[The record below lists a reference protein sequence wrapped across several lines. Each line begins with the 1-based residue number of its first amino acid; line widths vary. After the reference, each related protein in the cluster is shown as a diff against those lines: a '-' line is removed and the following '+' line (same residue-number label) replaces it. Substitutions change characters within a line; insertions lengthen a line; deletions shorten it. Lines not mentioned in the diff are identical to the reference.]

1 MSRSRAHRPLAL
13 LSVAVLAIGCS
24 GPTTGRTSMLEPTS
38 AAPEL
43 ARVNT
48 LLADLA
54 ERLRPGL
61 VHVRVQR
68 ATSAPD
74 DAPRDEPVEP
84 RRSTGSGFVID
95 PTGLIVTNAH
105 VVDGATV
112 IQVRLADGRRY
123 KGTVVGRDNRVDL
136 ALLKIDGATNLTV
149 LPLGDSNRL
158 RVGEFVLALGHPFG
172 LEQTVSFGIVSRKG
186 APLSVAVQA
195 FDFIQT
201 DAAINPGNSGGPLV
215 NVAGEV
221 IGVNSMA
228 ARNGSIGFAI
238 PASLVQL
245 VLPQLAS
252 KGRVDWGWLGVAISE
267 VTDDDL
273 DRLKL
278 REARGVL
285 VRRVMPGE
293 PADKGGVRANDVI
306 IGIDGLRLES
316 PRDLQR
322 AVSSTPVGKRVRV
335 ALLRDG
341 QETEVEVTIGLYPE
355 SDTGPTLPGT
365 RRSSQARARGSA
377 SAASVARAHGSSSDG
392 AGA

>member
-1 MSRSRAHRPLAL
+1 MRGSGSRVL
-13 LSVAVLAIGCS
+13 VAVVALAGVLIGGV
-24 GPTTGRTSMLEPTS
+24 GPVLPADAPADKVLTAP
-38 AAPEL
+38 PEL
-43 ARVNT
+43 ARFND

-54 ERLRPGL
+54 ERLKPAI
-61 VHVRVQR
+61 VHVRVRREAPTSTDDSQEPQERR
-68 ATSAPD
+68 AS
-74 DAPRDEPVEP
+74 
-84 RRSTGSGFVID
+84 GSGFLID
-95 PTGLIVTNAH
+95 PEGVIVTNAH
-105 VVDGATV
+105 VVEDVTTA
-112 IQVRLADGRRY
+112 QVRLFDGRRFTG
-123 KGTVVGRDNRVDL
+123 KVIGRDSRVEL
-136 ALLKIDGATNLTV
+136 ALLKLDGV
-149 LPLGDSNRL
+149 KGLPTLALADSNRI

-172 LEQTVSFGIVSRKG
+172 LEHTVSFGIVSRKG
-186 APLSVAVQA
+186 APVNVAAQG

-228 ARNGSIGFAI
+228 LRNGSIGFAI
-238 PASLVQL
+238 PASLVQML
-245 VLPQLAS
+245 LPQLTS

-278 REARGVL
+278 RDARGVL

-341 QETEVEVTIGLYPE
+341 QETEVEVTIGLYQE
-355 SDTGPTLPGT
+355 SD
-365 RRSSQARARGSA
+365 
-377 SAASVARAHGSSSDG
+377 AASGEPSERAPRRPDPPGD
-392 AGA
+392 

>member
-1 MSRSRAHRPLAL
+1 MSPSRARRSVAF
-13 LSVAVLAIGCS
+13 LSVVVLAVGCS
-24 GPTTGRTSMLEPTS
+24 GPTTGRTPTLGAVSAPAS

-43 ARVNT
+43 ARVNS

-54 ERLRPGL
+54 ERLQPGL

-74 DAPRDEPVEP
+74 DPPRDEPVEP

-123 KGTVVGRDNRVDL
+123 KGTVVGRDNRIDL

-172 LEQTVSFGIVSRKG
+172 LDQTVSFGIVSRKG

-221 IGVNSMA
+221 IGVNSMV
-228 ARNGSIGFAI
+228 ARNGTIGFAI
-238 PASLVQL
+238 PASLVRL

-278 REARGVL
+278 RDARGVL

-355 SDTGPTLPGT
+355 SD
-365 RRSSQARARGSA
+365 
-377 SAASVARAHGSSSDG
+377 AASGEPSERAPRRPDPPGD
-392 AGA
+392 APK